1 MSNPSSALQGTEN
14 TLWLKCLCAGRST
27 AIWNGSFCELHCS
40 CSFDLVNTLDVIFEE
55 PLMSNKREREKEA
68 KFTLDCEAASYSRKL
83 SAIAFCK
90 LSDT

>member
-1 MSNPSSALQGTEN
+1 
-14 TLWLKCLCAGRST
+14 
-27 AIWNGSFCELHCS
+27 
-40 CSFDLVNTLDVIFEE
+40 
-55 PLMSNKREREKEA
+55 MSNKREREKEA